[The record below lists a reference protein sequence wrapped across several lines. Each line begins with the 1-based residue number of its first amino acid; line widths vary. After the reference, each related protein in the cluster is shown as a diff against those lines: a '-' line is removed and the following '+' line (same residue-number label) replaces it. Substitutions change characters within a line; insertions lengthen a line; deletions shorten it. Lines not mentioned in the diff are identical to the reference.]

1 MSDTAAAHNEAHA
14 EPKYLIIFA
23 WLFVLTVIEV
33 AVVFLPSSWW
43 LFIAASL
50 VILAAVKASLVAI
63 YFMHLKFEKLVIWW
77 IAVIPVILC
86 VFLIFM
92 LIPELA

>member
-1 MSDTAAAHNEAHA
+1 MADTAAHNEAHA
-14 EPKYLIIFA
+14 EPNYLAVFG

-33 AVVFLPSSWW
+33 GVIFLPIPK
-43 LFIAASL
+43 LVIAASL

-63 YFMHLKFEKLVIWW
+63 YFMHLKFERVVIWW

>member
-1 MSDTAAAHNEAHA
+1 MADTTAHEAHA
-14 EPKYLIIFA
+14 EPNYLAVFG

-33 AVVFLPSSWW
+33 GIIFLPIPK
-43 LFIAASL
+43 LMIAAGL
-50 VILAAVKASLVAI
+50 VILAVVKASLVAI
-63 YFMHLKFEKLVIWW
+63 YFMHLKFEKVVIWW
-77 IAVIPVILC
+77 IAVIPAILC

>member
-1 MSDTAAAHNEAHA
+1 MADTAAHNEAHA
-14 EPKYLIIFA
+14 EPNYLAVFG
-23 WLFVLTVIEV
+23 WLFVLTVVEV
-33 AVVFLPSSWW
+33 GVIFLPIPK
-43 LFIAASL
+43 LLIAASL

-63 YFMHLKFEKLVIWW
+63 YFMHLKFEKVVIWW

>member
-1 MSDTAAAHNEAHA
+1 MADTAAAHNDAHA
-14 EPKYLIIFA
+14 EPNYLAVFG
-23 WLFVLTVIEV
+23 WLFILTVIEV
-33 AVVFLPSSWW
+33 GVIFLPIPK
-43 LFIAASL
+43 LLIAASL

-63 YFMHLKFEKLVIWW
+63 YFMHLKFEKVVIWW

>member
-1 MSDTAAAHNEAHA
+1 MADTVAHNEAHA
-14 EPKYLIIFA
+14 EPNYLAVFG
-23 WLFVLTVIEV
+23 WLFVLTVVEV
-33 AVVFLPSSWW
+33 GVIFLPIPK
-43 LFIAASL
+43 LLIAASL

-63 YFMHLKFEKLVIWW
+63 YFMHLKFERLVIWW

>member
-1 MSDTAAAHNEAHA
+1 MADTAAAHNEAHA
-14 EPKYLIIFA
+14 EPNYLAVFA

-33 AVVFLPSSWW
+33 GVIFVPIPKL
-43 LFIAASL
+43 LIAASL

-63 YFMHLKFEKLVIWW
+63 YFMHLKFERVVIWW

>member
-1 MSDTAAAHNEAHA
+1 MIFVPI
-14 EPKYLIIFA
+14 PKLA
-23 WLFVLTVIEV
+23 
-33 AVVFLPSSWW
+33 
-43 LFIAASL
+43 IAASL

>member
-1 MSDTAAAHNEAHA
+1 MADTAAAHNEAHA
-14 EPKYLIIFA
+14 EPNYLAVFG
-23 WLFVLTVIEV
+23 WLFVLTVVEV
-33 AVVFLPSSWW
+33 GVIFLPIPK
-43 LFIAASL
+43 LLIAASL

-63 YFMHLKFEKLVIWW
+63 YFMHLKFERVVIWW
-77 IAVIPVILC
+77 IAVIPAILC

>member
-1 MSDTAAAHNEAHA
+1 MADTAAAHNEAHA
-14 EPKYLIIFA
+14 EPNYLAVFG

-33 AVVFLPSSWW
+33 GVIFLPIPK
-43 LFIAASL
+43 LMIAASL

-63 YFMHLKFEKLVIWW
+63 YFMHLKFEKVVIWW

>member
-1 MSDTAAAHNEAHA
+1 MADTAAAHNEAHA
-14 EPKYLIIFA
+14 EPNYLAVFG
-23 WLFVLTVIEV
+23 WLFVLTVVEV
-33 AVVFLPSSWW
+33 GVIFLPIPK
-43 LFIAASL
+43 LLIAASL

-63 YFMHLKFEKLVIWW
+63 YFMHLKFERVVIWW

>member
-1 MSDTAAAHNEAHA
+1 MADTAAAHNEAHA
-14 EPKYLIIFA
+14 EPNYLAVFG
-23 WLFVLTVIEV
+23 WLFVLTVVEV
-33 AVVFLPSSWW
+33 GVIFLPIPK
-43 LFIAASL
+43 LMIAASL

-63 YFMHLKFEKLVIWW
+63 YFMHLKFERVVIWW

-92 LIPELA
+92 LVPELA

>member
-1 MSDTAAAHNEAHA
+1 MTDAAAHNEAHA
-14 EPKYLIIFA
+14 EPNYLAVFG

-33 AVVFLPSSWW
+33 GVIFLPIPK
-43 LFIAASL
+43 LMIAASL
-50 VILAAVKASLVAI
+50 VILAVVKASLVAI
-63 YFMHLKFEKLVIWW
+63 YFMHLKFEKVVIWW
-77 IAVIPVILC
+77 IAVIPAILC

>member
-1 MSDTAAAHNEAHA
+1 MADTAAAHNEAHA
-14 EPKYLIIFA
+14 EPNYLAVFG
-23 WLFVLTVIEV
+23 WLFVLTVVEV
-33 AVVFLPSSWW
+33 GVIFVPIPKL
-43 LFIAASL
+43 LIAASL

-63 YFMHLKFEKLVIWW
+63 YFMHLKFERVVIWW

>member
-1 MSDTAAAHNEAHA
+1 MADTAAAHNEAHA
-14 EPKYLIIFA
+14 EPNYLAVFG
-23 WLFVLTVIEV
+23 WLFILTVIEV
-33 AVVFLPSSWW
+33 GVIFVPIPKLA
-43 LFIAASL
+43 IAASL

>member
-1 MSDTAAAHNEAHA
+1 MADTAVHNEAHA
-14 EPKYLIIFA
+14 EPNYLAVFG

-33 AVVFLPSSWW
+33 GVIFLPIPK
-43 LFIAASL
+43 LLIAASL

-63 YFMHLKFEKLVIWW
+63 YFMHLKFERVVIWW

>member
-1 MSDTAAAHNEAHA
+1 MADTAAAHNEAHA
-14 EPKYLIIFA
+14 EPNYLAVFG
-23 WLFVLTVIEV
+23 WLFVLTVVEV
-33 AVVFLPSSWW
+33 GVIFVPIPKL
-43 LFIAASL
+43 LIAASL

-63 YFMHLKFEKLVIWW
+63 YFMHLKFEKVVIWW

>member
-1 MSDTAAAHNEAHA
+1 MADTAAHNEAHA
-14 EPKYLIIFA
+14 EPNYLAVFG
-23 WLFVLTVIEV
+23 WLFVLTVVEV
-33 AVVFLPSSWW
+33 GVIFLPIPK
-43 LFIAASL
+43 LLIAASL

-63 YFMHLKFEKLVIWW
+63 YFMHLKFERLVIWW

>member
-1 MSDTAAAHNEAHA
+1 MADTAAAHNEAHA
-14 EPKYLIIFA
+14 EPNYLAVFG
-23 WLFVLTVIEV
+23 WLFVLTVVEV
-33 AVVFLPSSWW
+33 GVIFLPIPK
-43 LFIAASL
+43 LAIAASL

-63 YFMHLKFEKLVIWW
+63 YFMHLKFEKVVIWW

>member
-1 MSDTAAAHNEAHA
+1 MADTAAAHNEAHA
-14 EPKYLIIFA
+14 EPNYLAVFG
-23 WLFVLTVIEV
+23 WLFVLTVVEV
-33 AVVFLPSSWW
+33 GVIFLPIPK
-43 LFIAASL
+43 LLIAASL

>member
-1 MSDTAAAHNEAHA
+1 MADTAAAHNEAHA
-14 EPKYLIIFA
+14 EPNYLAVFG
-23 WLFVLTVIEV
+23 WLFVLTVVEV
-33 AVVFLPSSWW
+33 GVIFVPIPKL
-43 LFIAASL
+43 LIAASL

-63 YFMHLKFEKLVIWW
+63 YFMHLKFERLVIWW